1 MNGISHGPT
10 TSRPFH
16 LAAFTIS
23 STYTAMSNTVSA
35 SSKVGSAAEESRI
48 ASQLST
54 LPIPIGAQSQQSPK
68 STTARNVSE
77 LHVQFVTPPPSLS
90 ASPSQSEAD
99 EPSTAG
105 KGQGRH
111 DGDRSAHTS
120 PPPRPSARHPKI
132 RGSYSSITP
141 TEDFDAL
148 SQDNIYK
155 AHQRPPSPPIP
166 SGQILKDSDE
176 ESDDFETGPGTA
188 HHYTQSDR
196 SQTAPESS
204 TRRERVNNV
213 KAGLLRKWSQSD

>member
-1 MNGISHGPT
+1 MSLGPT
-10 TSRPFH
+10 TSHPFDH
-16 LAAFTIS
+16 TAITIS
-23 STYTAMSNTVSA
+23 STYTAMSSTVSA
-35 SSKVGSAAEESRI
+35 SSKVGSGAEESRI

-54 LPIPIGAQSQQSPK
+54 LPMPIGDQSQQRSK
-68 STTARNVSE
+68 STTARDVSE

-99 EPSTAG
+99 EPSTAD

-111 DGDRSAHTS
+111 DGDKSAHTS
-120 PPPRPSARHPKI
+120 TPPRPSARNPKI

-141 TEDFDAL
+141 TQDLHAPI

-166 SGQILKDSDE
+166 SGQISKDSDD

-196 SQTAPESS
+196 SQPAPESS
-204 TRRERVNNV
+204 TRRERVDNV